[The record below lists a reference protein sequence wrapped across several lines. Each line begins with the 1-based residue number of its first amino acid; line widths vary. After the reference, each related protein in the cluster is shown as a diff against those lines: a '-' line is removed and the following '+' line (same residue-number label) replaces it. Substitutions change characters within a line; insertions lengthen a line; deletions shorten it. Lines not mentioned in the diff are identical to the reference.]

1 MISQKMIDWGSQGCG
16 IREIAA
22 YGEARAA
29 VVGAENVF
37 NFTIGNPSV
46 KAPDCVARSIRHL
59 LDTVPPEVLHGYT
72 PAPGFYAVRQAM
84 AEQLTKSFRT
94 PYRAEDIFMTSGACA
109 ALAIICAALI
119 GPGEEA
125 VTLTPYFSEYR
136 VYVEAVGG
144 RLVEAPSDPK
154 TFQIDLAAVEAAL
167 SPRTA
172 LVLLNSPNN
181 PSGVVLERSGLEA
194 LAALLRRKAAEYGHP
209 IYIVADEPYR
219 ALVYGG
225 VEVPFIPD
233 LYADTVYC
241 TSFSK
246 SLSLPGERIRF
257 ILVPDEV
264 ASSGD
269 IFKAV
274 CGAGRA
280 LGYVCAPAL
289 FQFVIKECLGK
300 TSDLSVYE
308 MNRDLLVN
316 TVTRLGFTCA
326 KPDGAFY
333 LFMKSPEKDAAA
345 FCERAKKYELLFVP
359 SDSFG
364 FPGYV
369 RIAYC
374 VSTEMIR
381 KAIPA
386 FEKLAKEYF

>member
-144 RLVEAPSDPK
+144 RLVEAPSDPE

-225 VEVPFIPD
+225 VEVPFIPAGGQHDRRLSGRGGAGCGARPAAGRDRGRVPRAGIHQRLVDVSAGGGGVRRGDGGSVD
-233 LYADTVYC
+233 LRGEPG
-241 TSFSK
+241 
-246 SLSLPGERIRF
+246 LSLP
-257 ILVPDEV
+257 V
-264 ASSGD
+264 AD
-269 IFKAV
+269 
-274 CGAGRA
+274 GAG
-280 LGYVCAPAL
+280 LSVCAAGRR
-289 FQFVIKECLGK
+289 V
-300 TSDLSVYE
+300 LSVSQ
-308 MNRDLLVN
+308 DAGGLAQA
-316 TVTRLGFTCA
+316 G
-326 KPDGAFY
+326 DG
-333 LFMKSPEKDAAA
+333 M
-345 FCERAKKYELLFVP
+345 
-359 SDSFG
+359 
-364 FPGYV
+364 
-369 RIAYC
+369 
-374 VSTEMIR
+374 
-381 KAIPA
+381 
-386 FEKLAKEYF
+386 

>member
-119 GPGEEA
+119 GPGEEV

-144 RLVEAPSDPK
+144 RLVEAPSDPE

-246 SLSLPGERIRF
+246 SLSLAGERVGY
-257 ILVPDEV
+257 LAV
-264 ASSGD
+264 AEQVAEHD
-269 IFKAV
+269 RLLAAIA
-274 CGAGRA
+274 GACRV
-280 LGYVCAPAL
+280 LGYINVSSMYQLVAAECAGETA
-289 FQFVIKECLGK
+289 
-300 TSDLSVYE
+300 DLSIYE
-308 MNRDLLVN
+308 TNRDYLYRSL
-316 TVTRLGFTCA
+316 TELGYQCVR
-326 KPDGAFY
+326 PDGAFY
-333 LFMKSPEKDAAA
+333 LFLKTPEGWHR
-345 FCERAKKYELLFVP
+345 RAMECDLLLVP
-359 SDSFG
+359 GEEFSC
-364 FPGYV
+364 PGYA
-369 RIAYC
+369 RLAYC
-374 VSTEMIR
+374 VPLERLERAMP
-381 KAIPA
+381 KFAA
-386 FEKLAKEYF
+386 LAEEFGLKK

>member
-246 SLSLPGERIRF
+246 SLSLAGERVGYLAVAEQVAEHDRLLAAIAGAVPRAG
-257 ILVPDEV
+257 IHQRLVDVSAGGGGVRRGDGGSVDLRGEPGLSLPV
-264 ASSGD
+264 AD
-269 IFKAV
+269 
-274 CGAGRA
+274 GAG
-280 LGYVCAPAL
+280 LSVCAAGRRILPVSQDTGGLA
-289 FQFVIKECLGK
+289 QAG
-300 TSDLSVYE
+300 
-308 MNRDLLVN
+308 
-316 TVTRLGFTCA
+316 
-326 KPDGAFY
+326 DG
-333 LFMKSPEKDAAA
+333 M
-345 FCERAKKYELLFVP
+345 
-359 SDSFG
+359 
-364 FPGYV
+364 
-369 RIAYC
+369 
-374 VSTEMIR
+374 
-381 KAIPA
+381 
-386 FEKLAKEYF
+386 

>member
-1 MISQKMIDWGSQGCG
+1 
-16 IREIAA
+16 
-22 YGEARAA
+22 
-29 VVGAENVF
+29 
-37 NFTIGNPSV
+37 
-46 KAPDCVARSIRHL
+46 
-59 LDTVPPEVLHGYT
+59 
-72 PAPGFYAVRQAM
+72 
-84 AEQLTKSFRT
+84 
-94 PYRAEDIFMTSGACA
+94 MTSGACA

-144 RLVEAPSDPK
+144 RLVEAPSDPE

-246 SLSLPGERIRF
+246 SLSLAGERVGY
-257 ILVPDEV
+257 LAV
-264 ASSGD
+264 AEQVAEHD
-269 IFKAV
+269 RLLAAI
-274 CGAGRA
+274 AGRVPRA
-280 LGYVCAPAL
+280 GIHQRLVDVSAGGGGVRRGDGGSVDLRDERDYLYRSLTELGYQCV
-289 FQFVIKECLGK
+289 
-300 TSDLSVYE
+300 
-308 MNRDLLVN
+308 R
-316 TVTRLGFTCA
+316 
-326 KPDGAFY
+326 PDGAFY
-333 LFMKSPEKDAAA
+333 LFLKTPEGGTGGRWNVT
-345 FCERAKKYELLFVP
+345 CCSCRARNFP
-359 SDSFG
+359 
-364 FPGYV
+364 PGYARLALLRAAGAARTGDAEV
-369 RIAYC
+369 CGIGRRIRAEKINNKRTAAPSGRRFAC
-374 VSTEMIR
+374 AWR
-381 KAIPA
+381 K
-386 FEKLAKEYF
+386 LR

>member
-1 MISQKMIDWGSQGCG
+1 M
-16 IREIAA
+16 
-22 YGEARAA
+22 ARRGLA

-144 RLVEAPSDPK
+144 RLVEAPSDPE

-246 SLSLPGERIRF
+246 SLSLAGERVGY
-257 ILVPDEV
+257 LAV
-264 ASSGD
+264 AEQVAEHD
-269 IFKAV
+269 RLLAAIA
-274 CGAGRA
+274 GACRV
-280 LGYVCAPAL
+280 LGYINVSSMYQLVAAECAGETA
-289 FQFVIKECLGK
+289 
-300 TSDLSVYE
+300 DLSIYE
-308 MNRDLLVN
+308 TNRDYLYRSL
-316 TVTRLGFTCA
+316 TELGYQCVR
-326 KPDGAFY
+326 PDGAFY
-333 LFMKSPEKDAAA
+333 LFLKTPEGWHR
-345 FCERAKKYELLFVP
+345 RAMECDLLLVP
-359 SDSFG
+359 GEEFSC
-364 FPGYV
+364 PGYA
-369 RIAYC
+369 RLAYC
-374 VSTEMIR
+374 VPLERLERAMP
-381 KAIPA
+381 KFAA
-386 FEKLAKEYF
+386 LAEEFGLKK